1 VTGALITPPGYGKE
15 AGSSINQPKGETVS
29 RIFMLVYLVIG
40 VVVAAA
46 QDYIGDIG
54 GLGDVINL
62 VLAILLWPL
71 LLVGVD
77 FNIRIGD
84 NGDGGNGNNNVLL
97 LAGPVLG
104 YLGGLARRARS
115 KLVT

>member
-1 VTGALITPPGYGKE
+1 
-15 AGSSINQPKGETVS
+15 
-29 RIFMLVYLVIG
+29 MLVYLVVG
-40 VVVAAA
+40 VIVAAA

-54 GLGDVINL
+54 SVGDVINL
-62 VLAILLWPL
+62 ILAILLWPL

-77 FNIRIGD
+77 FNIRIGND
-84 NGDGGNGNNNVLL
+84 GDGGNRNNNVLL
-97 LAGPVLG
+97 LAGPALG